1 MKMDNNLSMTSCTH
15 ESIEVELYHMIVY
28 IFWTF
33 LMTFAGFG
41 LNAYILH
48 AISTHTTLQT
58 YANGFVA
65 SLCITDLLCILSLIG
80 RTSSWIARNPFL
92 ELISE
97 KMFCISDG
105 VTIMLLAAIAVDRF
119 ASLKYSL
126 HYSSRMTGSKVIVVT
141 FCCWFYS
148 IIINV
153 LPLPFKILFNNDDG
167 DCVEKW
173 KSIMAGDTIDKL
185 SVFLLYFP
193 CIIIILG
200 SYSRIF
206 RIASYHYRSIQ
217 AVDRSVIYNYPG
229 HRVQRSLKYVRSLT
243 LMLVPFLLS
252 TLPGQVCRFFVDTDK
267 KVHFYL
273 VLLTSINIVLNPFIY
288 AYNRSEFKNALNP
301 PTHSQDQDVHRRE
314 EEVANALSI
323 ILGKENNGDNRSKS
337 EGKQHKEN
345 NDINDNQTKDADN
358 EINSLQVFRRR
369 NASFSRLSV
378 TLSDYKGD
386 MQLTVEDLD
395 CESSPCPSLQLS
407 FEKFGQ
413 TKRRVTVSRS
423 YSTSSINVQEISLKS
438 SDDDNDINKKKTL
451 CNDLKEDNKSS

>member
-1 MKMDNNLSMTSCTH
+1 MEMANNLSMTNCTH
-15 ESIEVELYHMIVY
+15 ENIDVELYHMIVY

-33 LMTFAGFG
+33 LVTFAGFG
-41 LNAYILH
+41 LNAYVLH
-48 AISTHTTLQT
+48 AITTHTTLQT

-92 ELISE
+92 ELIAD
-97 KMFCISDG
+97 KMFCISSG
-105 VTIMLLAAIAVDRF
+105 VSVMLLAAIAVDRF

-126 HYSSRMTGSKVIVVT
+126 QYSSRMTSSKVMVVI

-148 IIINV
+148 IIISV
-153 LPLPFKILFNNDDG
+153 LPLPFKILFNDADG
-167 DCVEKW
+167 DCVEKLE
-173 KSIMAGDTIDKL
+173 SIMARDTIDKL
-185 SVFLLYFP
+185 SVCLLYFP

-200 SYSRIF
+200 SYCRIF

-217 AVDRSVIYNYPG
+217 AVDRSVIYNYPS

-243 LMLVPFLLS
+243 VLLIPFLLS

-273 VLLTSINIVLNPFIY
+273 ELLTSVNIVLNPFIY
-288 AYNRSEFKNALNP
+288 AYNRSEFKNALSP
-301 PTHSQDQDVHRRE
+301 PTRSQNQDEHRRE
-314 EEVANALSI
+314 EEIGNALSI
-323 ILGKENNGDNRSKS
+323 ILGKEDNGNNRPKS
-337 EGKQHKEN
+337 EDKQNKEN
-345 NDINDNQTKDADN
+345 NDMNDVQKKDT
-358 EINSLQVFRRR
+358 ESLQVFRRR

-386 MQLTVEDLD
+386 MQLTLEDLD

-407 FEKFGQ
+407 VEKFGQ
-413 TKRRVTVSRS
+413 TKRRVTVCRS
-423 YSTSSINVQEISLKS
+423 YSTSSINIQEFSFKS
-438 SDDDNDINKKKTL
+438 SEDDNDICKKKTL
-451 CNDLKEDNKSS
+451 CNKYKEDNISS